1 MLLRAS
7 RSSASQA
14 TASYTEHRHTMV
26 LARSVNGTGTGQKD
40 EQMERRDRQMDRQGV
55 MHKWPPTGGLLI
67 N

>member
-14 TASYTEHRHTMV
+14 TASYMEHRHTMV

-40 EQMERRDRQMDRQGV
+40 EQMERQTDGQ
-55 MHKWPPTGGLLI
+55 TGC
-67 N
+67 NA